1 MERGKYGIEWVRF
14 LDKERIKEYPIL
26 PGSEYVRCKRGR
38 GRKGNKLELNED
50 GVGGIAVAGQGG
62 YGEKW

>member
-1 MERGKYGIEWVRF
+1 MKIIWDRER
-14 LDKERIKEYPIL
+14 
-26 PGSEYVRCKRGR
+26 VRCKGGR

-50 GVGGIAVAGQGG
+50 GVGGIARTGQGG

>member
-1 MERGKYGIEWVRF
+1 VKIIWDRE
-14 LDKERIKEYPIL
+14 
-26 PGSEYVRCKRGR
+26 SVRCKRGR

-50 GVGGIAVAGQGG
+50 RVGGIAVAWCGG